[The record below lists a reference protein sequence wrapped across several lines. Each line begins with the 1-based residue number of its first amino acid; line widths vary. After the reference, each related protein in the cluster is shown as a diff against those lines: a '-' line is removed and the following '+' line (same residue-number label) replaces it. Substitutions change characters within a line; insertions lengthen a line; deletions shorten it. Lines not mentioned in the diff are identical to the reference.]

1 MKLSS
6 HLMNLTKWQI
16 DACGAVLCAALTCG
30 VWFGAVEPLRAQR
43 AAAAAREQELD
54 GTTLQA
60 KQLAVQVRQAQT
72 QLAAVQKHLGE
83 IKLDLQS
90 AARVNQRIAEV
101 TAAAGRCGLEVSDV
115 RPGRA
120 VVGPRHAVQP
130 IEMSGTGSYPSAV
143 QFVRTFHQTFGDSG
157 FASFELAGN
166 PAAPSMPA
174 SFHFRIHWYVEPPGT
189 ASSE

>member
-1 MKLSS
+1 MKTS
-6 HLMNLTKWQI
+6 HLLGLAKWQI
-16 DACGAVLCAALTCG
+16 DACGALLCAALTCG
-30 VWFGAVEPLRAQR
+30 AWFVAVEPLRAQR
-43 AAAAAREQELD
+43 RTAAARRQDLD
-54 GTTLQA
+54 EKTLQA
-60 KQLAVQVRQAQT
+60 KHLAIQVRQAQT

-101 TAAAGRCGLEVSDV
+101 TAAAGQCGLEVSDV

-120 VVGPRHAVQP
+120 VVGRRHAVQP

-143 QFVRTFHQTFGDSG
+143 QFVRTFHRTFGDSG

-166 PAAPSMPA
+166 PSAPGMPA

>member
-1 MKLSS
+1 MKLSR
-6 HLMNLTKWQI
+6 LGRFPKWQI
-16 DACGAVLCAALTCG
+16 DACGALVCAALTCG
-30 VWFGAVEPLRAQR
+30 VWFLGIEPLRVQRR
-43 AAAAAREQELD
+43 AAGERERQLEEMTLD
-54 GTTLQA
+54 A
-60 KQLAVQVRQAQT
+60 KHLALQVRQSAT
-72 QLAAVQKHLGE
+72 QLNVVRTHLGE

-101 TAAAGRCGLEVSDV
+101 TAAAGQCGLEVSDV

-120 VVGPRHAVQP
+120 VVGQRHAIQP

-143 QFVRTFHQTFGDSG
+143 QFVRKFHQSFGDSG

-166 PAAPSMPA
+166 PGAPSMPA

-189 ASSE
+189 ASTD